1 MIKMIAAVQYSTSR
15 DRPVRD
21 NAILIMILSIE
32 KKRPHAASIW
42 CDGAFPPIVFLT
54 HGETKMS
61 SKHLSIKVIASAVII
76 AFSATVVPIV
86 PVSAALINNDRVAQ
100 TQAMKG
106 DRAIV
111 NEFMNRADVRMKF
124 EALGVNPSEANLRV
138 AALSDDEVA
147 KLAEQIK
154 SAPAGQSALGSL
166 VGAMVLIFIVLLI
179 TDLLG
184 FTSVF
189 GFTRKGSANPT

>member
-1 MIKMIAAVQYSTSR
+1 
-15 DRPVRD
+15 
-21 NAILIMILSIE
+21 
-32 KKRPHAASIW
+32 
-42 CDGAFPPIVFLT
+42 
-54 HGETKMS
+54 MS
-61 SKHLSIKVIASAVII
+61 KKHLSIKVIASAVII

-100 TQAMKG
+100 AQALEG

-111 NEFMNRADVRMKF
+111 NEFMSRADVRTKF
-124 EALGVNPSEANLRV
+124 ESLGVNANEANLRV

-154 SAPAGQSALGSL
+154 SAPAGQG
-166 VGAMVLIFIVLLI
+166 VGGIIGAMVFIFVVLLI

-189 GFTRKGSANPT
+189 GFTNKGSANPT